1 MKAIK
6 KLFKAVFLGVK
17 NMKIKLI
24 LFSLLPFVL
33 AGCVNGKTNDNDIMA
48 SVNDNIIVFVDE
60 EEQFKK
66 SDFVCI
72 ATYNRKAHT
81 EIDDSITYTIYYINV
96 LKVLKGS
103 CEETYIY
110 LRGDTTDNSSASS
123 SVDES
128 MKDGEKYKLY
138 LKKRNNKYFTT
149 AGYQS
154 IIIQ

>member
-1 MKAIK
+1 M
-6 KLFKAVFLGVK
+6 
-17 NMKIKLI
+17 
-24 LFSLLPFVL
+24 
-33 AGCVNGKTNDNDIMA
+33 
-48 SVNDNIIVFVDE
+48 
-60 EEQFKK
+60 
-66 SDFVCI
+66 
-72 ATYNRKAHT
+72 
-81 EIDDSITYTIYYINV
+81 
-96 LKVLKGS
+96 LKGS